1 MITLRASVLCVLAL
15 TLAVAGCGSAP
26 KPVTKKEYQTQLQE
40 VGADLTA
47 AGSQLGKSIDIAT
60 FNQSV
65 ASFQK
70 HLRDASKKLNGLKPP
85 PNSREVNKLLAD
97 SFKGLADELE
107 PVKEARRKSITA
119 ARETLAKIAKSK
131 PVAQGRDA
139 ITKLQKLG
147 YDTSELGAL

>member
-1 MITLRASVLCVLAL
+1 MIRFRASVLCLVALAL
-15 TLAVAGCGSAP
+15 VVAGCGSAP
-26 KPVTKKEYQTQLQE
+26 KPVTKAEYQTRLQE
-40 VGADLTA
+40 LGADLTA

-65 ASFQK
+65 ANFQK

-97 SFKGLADELE
+97 SFHDLADELE

-119 ARETLAKIAKSK
+119 ARQTLGKIGKSQA
-131 PVAQGRDA
+131 VAEGRDA
-139 ITKLQKLG
+139 IKKLQKLG